1 MDIERVQEL
10 INQAKSLLIM
20 LANDLQTTNQDG
32 IAYDVVKVIQNLIV
46 ELENELKEK

>member
-20 LANDLQTTNQDG
+20 LANDLQATNQDN
-32 IAYDVVKVIQNLIV
+32 IAFYVVKAAQNII
-46 ELENELKEK
+46 EDLETEIKEK